1 MLFRMMPVCK
11 NWHHHFIQAILIWI
25 DFYAIPFHWMTD
37 LERRIYFCHQ
47 TTKLMYYIM
56 DLEM

>member
-47 TTKLMYYIM
+47 TTK
-56 DLEM
+56 